1 MIIIRQ
7 ETFLAL
13 HNKDYKPAG
22 PGAQTVDMQI
32 IYQYQWL
39 LSAVMFIIKKYN
51 SSS

>member
-13 HNKDYKPAG
+13 HNKNYKPAS

-39 LSAVMFIIKKYN
+39 LSAVMFIIKKI
-51 SSS
+51 